1 MTKALVGVL
10 RGGPSHEYDVSLTTG
25 ATFMAALDEDR
36 YAPIDIFVDKAG
48 DWYRAGKRMDPLRAV
63 QSVDVV
69 LNGMHGS
76 YGEDGTVQRILERA
90 SVPFVG
96 SRSLGAS
103 FAMHKP
109 QATAAL
115 RAAGILVPVNAHF
128 TTEDSRSV
136 SDMAR
141 DMFMRVAPPYI
152 VKPAYSGSSVGVL
165 YVPTVRELPAA
176 IAATLE
182 TYGSALV
189 EEYVR
194 GREASVGIIHQFRD
208 QEIYALP
215 PVEIV
220 HNDTVYHYDAKYGDA
235 RAKLYAPST
244 FTHPIKAALEAAAK
258 KAHQVLGL
266 AHYSRSDFKVH
277 PTGKIYYLES
287 NALPTIATGTVMP
300 KALEAVGATVPQFTE
315 HVLSLA
321 TV

>member
-10 RGGPSHEYDVSLTTG
+10 RGGPSHEYDVSLNTG
-25 ATFMAALDEDR
+25 ATFMSALDEDR

-103 FAMHKP
+103 LSIHKP
-109 QATAAL
+109 QAAGAL
-115 RAAGILVPVNAHF
+115 RAAGVLVPISTHV
-128 TTEDSRSV
+128 TTEDTRST

-141 DMFMRVAPPYI
+141 DMFMRVAPPYV
-152 VKPAYSGSSVGVL
+152 VKPAFTGSSVGVL

-182 TYGSALV
+182 AYGSALV
-189 EEYVR
+189 EEYVM
-194 GREASVGIIHQFRD
+194 GREASVGVINNFRD
-208 QEIYALP
+208 QDVYALP

-220 HNDTVYHYDAKYGDA
+220 HQDRVYHYDAKYGDA

-244 FTHPIKAALEAAAK
+244 FSHPIKAALEAAAK
-258 KAHQVLGL
+258 KAHDVLGL

-277 PTGKIYYLES
+277 PSGKIYYLET
-287 NALPTIATGTVMP
+287 NALPTIAAGTVMP
-300 KALEAVGATVPQFTE
+300 KALESVGATIPYFTE